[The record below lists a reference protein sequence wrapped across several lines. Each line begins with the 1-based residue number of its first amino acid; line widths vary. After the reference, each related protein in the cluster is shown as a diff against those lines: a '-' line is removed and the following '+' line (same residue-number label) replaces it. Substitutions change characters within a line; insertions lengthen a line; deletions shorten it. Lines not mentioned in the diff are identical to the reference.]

1 MSAIVGHRRARTKA
15 DDISRLPETIGT
27 HDAVG
32 PGEADQVWSRP
43 SSFRRTPS
51 VVNAR
56 LITLVIPA
64 HAGTSPRNQQNRRVP
79 RPHPE
84 IPEFAWMT
92 GWGAGMTNPLVIP
105 AHAGIS
111 SRNQHNRPAQ
121 QSRAEIP
128 ALAGMT
134 GGGLSKP
141 WPNGSRRARQAVVS
155 PAVGGNRAARSRR
168 SGRPIRWWVRSRWSP
183 RGPTAGAATRP
194 IRASPGAGRGTC
206 AHRRRSSAPPR

>member
-32 PGEADQVWSRP
+32 SGEADKVWSRP

-64 HAGTSPRNQQNRRVP
+64 HAGTSPRNQQNRRDP

-92 GWGAGMTNPLVIP
+92 GWGRRDDKPSRHSGARRNLITQPTQPACPAVPRRDPGVRRDDGWGLVETL
-105 AHAGIS
+105 AQWVSTSSTGGRQS
-111 SRNQHNRPAQ
+111 SRR
-121 QSRAEIP
+121 R
-128 ALAGMT
+128 
-134 GGGLSKP
+134 KP
-141 WPNGSRRARQAVVS
+141 
-155 PAVGGNRAARSRR
+155 RS
-168 SGRPIRWWVRSRWSP
+168 
-183 RGPTAGAATRP
+183 A
-194 IRASPGAGRGTC
+194 
-206 AHRRRSSAPPR
+206 

>member
-1 MSAIVGHRRARTKA
+1 MSAIVGHRRARTRA

-32 PGEADQVWSRP
+32 PGEADKVWSRP
-43 SSFRRTPS
+43 VVFPADAIGRQCTAHHPRHSGARRNLTTKP
-51 VVNAR
+51 
-56 LITLVIPA
+56 TEPA
-64 HAGTSPRNQQNRRVP
+64 CPAAPPRDPGV
-79 RPHPE
+79 
-84 IPEFAWMT
+84 AWMT
-92 GWGAGMTNPLVIP
+92 GGGAGMTNPLVIP

-128 ALAGMT
+128 AFAGMT

-141 WPNGSRRARQAVVS
+141 WPNGSRRARRAVVS